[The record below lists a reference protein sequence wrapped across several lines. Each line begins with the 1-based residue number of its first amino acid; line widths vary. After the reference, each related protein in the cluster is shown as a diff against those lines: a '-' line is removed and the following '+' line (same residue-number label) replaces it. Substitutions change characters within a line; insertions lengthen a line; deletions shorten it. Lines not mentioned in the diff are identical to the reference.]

1 MLRLFASRPPGITQQ
16 KAVNM
21 QSRLISFPRSPVQ
34 KRAPCV
40 NMRFVCRRVNICR
53 WVAARISLIFAQEL
67 TRLCARLHL
76 AKKYSSL
83 IHSSLEK
90 APALE
95 LLEHLSSGGF
105 NRRVCMLHLKVHSS
119 LESSPKPPPTLQTQH
134 ADSRPGLLALIP
146 GNPLCLCYQIGL
158 DWYLYV
164 GLLIYWLNF

>member
-1 MLRLFASRPPGITQQ
+1 
-16 KAVNM
+16 M

-53 WVAARISLIFAQEL
+53 WVAARILLIFAQEL

-76 AKKYSSL
+76 AKKYFCL
-83 IHSSLEK
+83 IHSLEK
-90 APALE
+90 PQGLE

-105 NRRVCMLHLKVHSS
+105 NRRVCALHLKVHSS
-119 LESSPKPPPTLQTQH
+119 FESSPKPLPNQQTQR
-134 ADSRPGLLALIP
+134 ADSRRGLLALIP
-146 GNPLCLCYQIGL
+146 GNPLCLYYQIGL

-164 GLLIYWLNF
+164 GLPIYWLNF